1 MSLLR
6 KFFYK
11 KPPEGLLEISE
22 RVFVFDCCFSPNV
35 LQEDEYKTYMGGV
48 VNKLCDHFQ
57 DATFMVFNF
66 KEGDNQSPLENVLN
80 DYEMTVVNYPRQ
92 YENCPVLT
100 MEMIHHFVKSTESW
114 LSIGM
119 TNLLLMHC
127 EHGGWP
133 VLSFMLAAFLIYRKQ
148 FNGEQ
153 KTLDMIYKQAPRELL
168 HLMSPLNPLPSQLR
182 YLQYVSRRKMEPQ
195 WPPADKALTLDCV
208 MLRGIPNI
216 DGKGGCRPIFRIYGQ
231 DPLKPGNRTSKKLFS
246 TGKNSKSVRYLKQ
259 SACDLVKIDIHCDIL
274 GDVVLECITLDDDL
288 EREKMMFRVM
298 FNTSFIRSNALM
310 VNRDEIDILWNVK
323 DQFPKDFRAEIVF
336 SEVDS
341 RSSNIKAPS
350 LHSAE
355 EKGLPVEAFDKCK
368 ELFSDVNWPD
378 SSIDENQNSLQTR
391 AANTLQEK
399 SETSSSLAAGKE
411 KPLKSS
417 HQMDARQM
425 GTENNT
431 TEKVKGNDSREV
443 EQTTSSSN
451 LTSQGPLHS
460 SPPLPATA
468 NVPPSTPVSSAHSLH
483 PSASIVRS
491 HAIRNPAPQNAGF
504 RSTSCSNSDSIP
516 NVASPSPPLPPNQEV
531 QSIPIASSQP
541 PPPCLESNSIPL
553 ASPSV
558 KSTSIPPSPPRVE
571 STPTPPPPPPNASP
585 PLPPAPNLGS
595 ASAPHPPPPST
606 SSASPS
612 APPLGC
618 LSRSNAVSI
627 QSNSGAKASAPPPP
641 GAIGSI
647 PPPPGAI
654 GSIPPPPGAI
664 GSIPPPPGAKGNIPP
679 PPGAKGGPPPPPGAT
694 GGPPPPPG
702 ATGGPPPPPGGK
714 GGPPPPPGGKG
725 GPPPPPGA
733 NSAAQ
738 GGNPPPPPGAKGK
751 LPSRTSASKTTQT
764 KRTPLKPY
772 HWLKLTRVMQGS
784 LWAET
789 QKPEEAAQAP
799 EFDMSELE
807 TLFSATVPD
816 SGRRN
821 GGGKSGNAA
830 GAKADKVHLI
840 DLRRAYNCEIMLTK
854 VKIPLPDLMCSV
866 LALDDQALDIDQIE
880 NLIKFCPTKEEM
892 ELLKNYKGEK
902 ENLGKCEQF
911 FLELMKVPRVES
923 KLRVFSFKI
932 QFCCQVSELRHSLSI
947 VNSASE
953 EVRTSIKLR
962 RIMQTILSLGN
973 ALNQGTARGSAVGFR
988 LDSLLKLTDT
998 RSRNNKMNLMH
1009 YLCKIQ
1015 LKCLAEE
1022 MQAISKG
1029 LEKVVQELAASEN
1042 DGPVSDFFCKSL
1054 KMFLKYA
1061 EKDVKA
1067 VSSLYAEVGR
1077 NCDALP
1083 VYFGEDP
1090 ARCPFEQAVAT
1101 LLNFTRMFRKAHEE
1115 NVKQAEFER
1124 KKALKEAELEKAAQQ
1139 NAAAAAAAAGVS

>member
-22 RVFVFDCCFSPNV
+22 RVFVFDCCFSTDMV
-35 LQEDEYKTYMGGV
+35 KETEYKSYMGGV
-48 VNKLCDHFQ
+48 VGKLCDHFP
-57 DATFMVFNF
+57 DASIMVFNF
-66 KEGDNQSPLENVLN
+66 KEGDNQSPLETILN

-114 LSIGM
+114 LSIGT
-119 TNLLLMHC
+119 TNMLLMHC

-133 VLSFMLAAFLIYRKQ
+133 LLSFMLAAFLIYRKQ

-153 KTLDMIYKQAPRELL
+153 KTLDMMYKQGPRELL
-168 HLMSPLNPLPSQLR
+168 HLMTPLNPLPSQLR
-182 YLQYVSRRKMEPQ
+182 YLQYVSRKKVEPQ

-208 MLRGIPNI
+208 ILRLIPNI

-231 DPLKPGNRTSKKLFS
+231 DPFKPANRTSKLLFS
-246 TGKNSKSVRYLKQ
+246 TGKNSKSLKHRKQ
-259 SACDLVKIDIHCDIL
+259 SACELVKIDIDCHVL

-288 EREKMMFRVM
+288 EREQMMFRVM
-298 FNTSFIRSNALM
+298 FNTSFIRSNVLM
-310 VNRDEIDILWNVK
+310 LNRDEIDILWNVK
-323 DQFPKDFRAEIVF
+323 DQFPKDFRAEILF
-336 SEVDS
+336 SEMDS
-341 RSSNIKAPS
+341 SASNPKARALPS
-350 LHSAE
+350 PE

-368 ELFSDVNWPD
+368 ELFSDVDWPE
-378 SSIDENQNSLQTR
+378 SRDENQKSTR
-391 AANTLQEK
+391 ATNTVQEK
-399 SETSSSLAAGKE
+399 SETSKE
-411 KPLKSS
+411 KPVKTSDQILKNEK
-417 HQMDARQM
+417 M
-425 GTENNT
+425 GTENNI

-451 LTSQGPLHS
+451 LTSQGS
-460 SPPLPATA
+460 APPPAT
-468 NVPPSTPVSSAHSLH
+468 PHVSSVH
-483 PSASIVRS
+483 SASIVRS
-491 HAIRNPAPQNAGF
+491 RPIRNSASLNA
-504 RSTSCSNSDSIP
+504 SQSESLSCSGSGTNPPPPPPCSESSS
-516 NVASPSPPLPPNQEV
+516 SPQ
-531 QSIPIASSQP
+531 Q
-541 PPPCLESNSIPL
+541 PPPCLESKSTPL
-553 ASPSV
+553 APPSV
-558 KSTSIPPSPPRVE
+558 NSM
-571 STPTPPPPPPNASP
+571 PTPPPPPGVESTPIPPPPANASP
-585 PLPPAPNLGS
+585 PPPPAPSSGS
-595 ASAPHPPPPST
+595 ASAPPPPPPSSDMGSNDNAM
-606 SSASPS
+606 SSAP
-612 APPLGC
+612 AAAPTRPPPLGC
-618 LSRSNAVSI
+618 LSRSPAVSM
-627 QSNSGAKASAPPPP
+627 QSNSSSK
-641 GAIGSI
+641 GSI
-647 PPPPGAI
+647 PPPPGAV
-654 GSIPPPPGAI
+654 GNIPPPPGAV
-664 GSIPPPPGAKGNIPP
+664 GNIPPPPGAVGNIPP
-679 PPGAKGGPPPPPGAT
+679 PPGAKSIPPPPGAA
-694 GGPPPPPG
+694 GNIPPPPG
-702 ATGGPPPPPGGK
+702 AAGNIPPPPGGKGSIPPPPGGK
-714 GGPPPPPGGKG
+714 GGI
-725 GPPPPPGA
+725 PPPPGA
-733 NSAAQ
+733 AAAQ

-751 LPSRTSASKTTQT
+751 LPAKSVRSSPQT

-772 HWLKLTRVMQGS
+772 HWLKLTRVTQGS

-799 EFDMSELE
+799 EFNMSELE
-807 TLFSATVPD
+807 VLFSATVPD
-816 SGRRN
+816 AGRRN
-821 GGGKSGNAA
+821 GGGKSGQAA
-830 GAKADKVHLI
+830 GAKSEKVHLI

-854 VKIPLPDLMCSV
+854 VKIPLPDLMSSV
-866 LALDDQALDIDQIE
+866 LALDDSALDIDQVE

-892 ELLKNYKGEK
+892 ELLKNFKGEK

-932 QFCCQVSELRHSLSI
+932 QFCCQVSELTHNLNI

-953 EVRTSIKLR
+953 EVRGSIKLR

-1009 YLCKIQ
+1009 YLCKVLAERLPELLTFYQDLAHLEAATKIQ
-1015 LKCLAEE
+1015 LKILAEE

-1042 DGPVSDFFCKSL
+1042 DGPVSDYFCKSL

-1061 EKDVKA
+1061 EKDVKS
-1067 VSSLYAEVGR
+1067 VSSLYSEVGR

-1083 VYFGEDP
+1083 TYFGEDP

-1124 KKALKEAELEKAAQQ
+1124 KKALKEAELEKQ
-1139 NAAAAAAAAGVS
+1139 AAAAAAQANTAAAAVGS

>member
-57 DATFMVFNF
+57 DATIMVFNF
-66 KEGDNQSPLENVLN
+66 KEGDNQSPLETVLN

-182 YLQYVSRRKMEPQ
+182 YLQYVSRRKMESQ

-246 TGKNSKSVRYLKQ
+246 TGKNNKSVRYHKQ

-310 VNRDEIDILWNVK
+310 VNRDEIDTLWNVK

-336 SEVDS
+336 SEMDS
-341 RSSNIKAPS
+341 GSSNIKAPS
-350 LHSAE
+350 LHSAD

-425 GTENNT
+425 GTENNI
-431 TEKVKGNDSREV
+431 TEKIKGNDSREV

-491 HAIRNPAPQNAGF
+491 HAIRNPAPQNAGL

-585 PLPPAPNLGS
+585 PLPPAPSLGS

-606 SSASPS
+606 SSPSPS

-654 GSIPPPPGAI
+654 GSIPPPPGAV

-679 PPGAKGGPPPPPGAT
+679 PPGAK
-694 GGPPPPPG
+694 
-702 ATGGPPPPPGGK
+702 GGPPPPPGGK

-854 VKIPLPDLMCSV
+854 VKIPLPDLM
-866 LALDDQALDIDQIE
+866 
-880 NLIKFCPTKEEM
+880 
-892 ELLKNYKGEK
+892 
-902 ENLGKCEQF
+902 
-911 FLELMKVPRVES
+911 
-923 KLRVFSFKI
+923 
-932 QFCCQVSELRHSLSI
+932 
-947 VNSASE
+947 
-953 EVRTSIKLR
+953 
-962 RIMQTILSLGN
+962 
-973 ALNQGTARGSAVGFR
+973 
-988 LDSLLKLTDT
+988 
-998 RSRNNKMNLMH
+998 
-1009 YLCKIQ
+1009 IQ

-1067 VSSLYAEVGR
+1067 VSALYAEVLCQLCSILRG
-1077 NCDALP
+1077 C
-1083 VYFGEDP
+1083 
-1090 ARCPFEQAVAT
+1090 
-1101 LLNFTRMFRKAHEE
+1101 
-1115 NVKQAEFER
+1115 
-1124 KKALKEAELEKAAQQ
+1124 LEKLTRRTSSKQ
-1139 NAAAAAAAAGVS
+1139 NLKGRKR